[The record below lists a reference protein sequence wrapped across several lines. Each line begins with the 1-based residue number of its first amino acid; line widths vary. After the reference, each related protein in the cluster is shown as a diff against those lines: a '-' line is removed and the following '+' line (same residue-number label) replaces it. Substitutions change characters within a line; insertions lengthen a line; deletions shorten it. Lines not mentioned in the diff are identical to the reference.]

1 MNKINL
7 IKKLTPNSQWI
18 SIDLDELEILGGENK
33 EGIEDTIKENLDAGH
48 ALITITSGG
57 KKITYMSKET
67 DGLVRDMEQYL
78 KDNEFNHML
87 HLDNTIPSQSLWE
100 DNVYLWYE
108 KAIEDDEFK
117 AKINAKAQEALTTEP
132 KKGNDPFDLVK
143 ILEESRNWLATRE
156 LGKRGSTGQ
165 RKSAICQFITNW
177 VAKAA
182 KEHVR
187 KNKVWKKKW

>member
-67 DGLVRDMEQYL
+67 DGLVRDTRDLDRANRNHFFCNVDVPEPYQ
-78 KDNEFNHML
+78 ESEEAFNDL
-87 HLDNTIPSQSLWE
+87 
-100 DNVYLWYE
+100 
-108 KAIEDDEFK
+108 
-117 AKINAKAQEALTTEP
+117 AL
-132 KKGNDPFDLVK
+132 L
-143 ILEESRNWLATRE
+143 
-156 LGKRGSTGQ
+156 TGQ
-165 RKSAICQFITNW
+165 
-177 VAKAA
+177 
-182 KEHVR
+182 HPLLL
-187 KNKVWKKKW
+187 